1 MDSKNAVHNSTNKLE
16 YKMATK
22 TLLKVID
29 LAQKRVATLQKK
41 LDAKPSDNLRSQLIR
56 EYDLVDNA
64 RRDLN
69 LKLAQKALEAA

>member
-1 MDSKNAVHNSTNKLE
+1 MDI
-16 YKMATK
+16 K
-22 TLLKVID
+22 TLLTIID
-29 LAQKRVATLQKK
+29 QAQKRVATLRKK

-69 LKLAQKALEAA
+69 LKLAQKALEVAA